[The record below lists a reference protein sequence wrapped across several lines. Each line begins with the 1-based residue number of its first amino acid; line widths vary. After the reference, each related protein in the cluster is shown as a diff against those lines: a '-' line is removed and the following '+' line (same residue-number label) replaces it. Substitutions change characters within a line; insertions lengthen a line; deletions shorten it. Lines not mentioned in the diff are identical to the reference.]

1 MRKSRYDYYM
11 RVILKKNNYIWIMH
25 GFYMK
30 IREVQN
36 DSYMVYAWN
45 IPYIFY
51 WIIMKQLEYVLILI
65 KFIYYKKKYNKSII
79 KLCIFCYI
87 ILSCWFRSIVLDRV
101 VDCCVGC
108 FCFHF
113 PFFLSVHIK
122 PIVFENIAWSS
133 PGLSLLLL
141 LKFFSFF

>member
-65 KFIYYKKKYNKSII
+65 KFIYYKKKYNKR
-79 KLCIFCYI
+79 KLYI
-87 ILSCWFRSIVLDRV
+87 
-101 VDCCVGC
+101 
-108 FCFHF
+108 
-113 PFFLSVHIK
+113 
-122 PIVFENIAWSS
+122 
-133 PGLSLLLL
+133 
-141 LKFFSFF
+141 